1 MEIEHVI
8 SYWLPHVNEPLQ
20 VRLIPKP
27 CKMKTVISNLHVL
40 LPPQMGTHSSLFD
53 LIRICGQI
61 IWDATADR
69 IQSDTSHSHT
79 LYYEVSKI
87 PPGDKFQGSR
97 MGLRFN
103 SRPLTLPHGTPL
115 EVLIFGGVFSIS

>member
-1 MEIEHVI
+1 MEIEH
-8 SYWLPHVNEPLQ
+8 WLPHVNEPLQ

-27 CKMKTVISNLHVL
+27 CKMLRKSNKMKTVISNLHVL

-61 IWDATADR
+61 MWDATADR

-87 PPGDKFQGSR
+87 PPWG
-97 MGLRFN
+97 
-103 SRPLTLPHGTPL
+103 
-115 EVLIFGGVFSIS
+115 